1 MPETLRP
8 QEVFSQ
14 RAAFYTTSQTHSDAA
29 QLESLVAL
37 AAPQPD
43 WTVLDVGTGT
53 GHTALTMAPH
63 AASVVGI
70 DLTIE
75 MLAQA
80 RLLEQAQGLRL
91 SWALAD
97 AEALPFA
104 TASFDLVTCRR
115 SAHHFHDLGRALAE
129 MARVV
134 EPGGV
139 VLIDDRSIPEDEAI
153 DTLMNQLD
161 VWHDHSHVREYRAS
175 EWVAMLSEAGLAVT
189 HVEGYAQH
197 RSFTSFAHGA
207 GDEDLAGMRARLA
220 AATPHERALLALEE
234 RDGELYFNN
243 WYVVL
248 RAVKHER

>member
-1 MPETLRP
+1 MPETQRP
-8 QEVFSQ
+8 QDVFSQ

-37 AAPQPD
+37 AAPRPE
-43 WTVLDVGTGT
+43 WIALDVGTGT
-53 GHTALTMAPH
+53 GHTALAIAPH

-70 DLTIE
+70 DLTVE

-80 RLLEQAQGLRL
+80 RLLEQGRGLSL

-97 AEALPFA
+97 AEALPFGA
-104 TASFDLVTCRR
+104 ASFDLITCRR
-115 SAHHFHDLGRALAE
+115 SAHHFRDLSRALAE
-129 MARVV
+129 MARVLK
-134 EPGGV
+134 PGGV
-139 VLIDDRSIPEDEAI
+139 ALIDDRSIPEDETVDI
-153 DTLMNQLD
+153 LMNQLD

-175 EWVAMLSEAGLAVT
+175 EWVAMLSEADLAVT
-189 HVEGYAQH
+189 HVEGYLQH

-207 GDEDLAGMRARLA
+207 GDEDLAAMRARLA

-234 RDGELYFNN
+234 HDGELYFNN

-248 RAVKHER
+248 RAVKGEC